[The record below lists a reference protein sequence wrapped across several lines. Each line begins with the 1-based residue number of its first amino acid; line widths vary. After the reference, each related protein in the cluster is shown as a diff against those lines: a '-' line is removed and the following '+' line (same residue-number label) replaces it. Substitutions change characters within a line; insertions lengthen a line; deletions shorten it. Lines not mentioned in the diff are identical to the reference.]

1 MISGRKSSSP
11 SRLSQVRWCLVGLA
25 LLAGPAWSLELE
37 GLMSLLSQRK
47 SGEARFTEE
56 RFVSGLSGPLLASG
70 RLTFAAPDRFARYT
84 LQPRVESMEVE
95 GNRVLLKRGSRS
107 VQMAL
112 DAVPELA
119 VLSDA
124 MRGTLNGDAQTLQ
137 RHFRAEVSGTD
148 KQWTLILTPLDSRLA
163 GQVSQLEIGG
173 VQADVRSIELTLS
186 GGDRS
191 LMRVE
196 PLTAVQAGPGGP

>member
-11 SRLSQVRWCLVGLA
+11 SRVARLRWWLAGLV
-25 LLAGPAWSLELE
+25 LLAGPAWALELD

-56 RFVSGLSGPLLASG
+56 RFVSGLNGPLLASG

-107 VQMAL
+107 IQMAL

-196 PLTAVQAGPGGP
+196 PLTAVHAGPGGP